1 MYPDIKFFHLTIPS
15 YWVMALIGAILSF
28 LFVHIR
34 KRKFHIP
41 GDDVTHIFLFCVV
54 GGIIGAK
61 LLHLLVAL
69 PNVLAHLDLM
79 NTQPDLWTDY
89 FLKSLDVLDAFWQ
102 GVVMGFRLR
111 GDLYIPMKRLQDY
124 RCH

>member
-1 MYPDIKFFHLTIPS
+1 MYPGITLFHLTIPS

-54 GGIIGAK
+54 GGIITAASIGCTAEY
-61 LLHLLVAL
+61 AGTFGCDEYT
-69 PNVLAHLDLM
+69 A
-79 NTQPDLWTDY
+79 
-89 FLKSLDVLDAFWQ
+89 
-102 GVVMGFRLR
+102 
-111 GDLYIPMKRLQDY
+111 
-124 RCH
+124 